1 LLRFIISFSFDFLLL
16 LLLLSMSTQ
25 EWSSKVYKS
34 ITNFHFFFY
43 VVAASGGRGK
53 FFLGYAQ
60 VICFLSH

>member
-1 LLRFIISFSFDFLLL
+1 LLRFIISFSFDFL

-34 ITNFHFFFY
+34 ITNFHFFFMLLLLLL
-43 VVAASGGRGK
+43 VGEGNS
-53 FFLGYAQ
+53 FWGYAQ